1 MFPQDPAVE
10 AAGVDA
16 QFFGD
21 QEPKARRVQVG
32 AAADD
37 AVLREAA
44 ELPGDIGQHVNCWRA
59 RGRERASAAGVRG
72 GEQGGGVTAP
82 GLETTMMTHSGL
94 YRTI

>member
-1 MFPQDPAVE
+1 MLPQDPAVE

-16 QFFGD
+16 QFVGD
-21 QEPKARRVQVG
+21 QEPEARRVQVG

-59 RGRERASAAGVRG
+59 SAVSVRVLRVCVGSRVRA
-72 GEQGGGVTAP
+72 
-82 GLETTMMTHSGL
+82 
-94 YRTI
+94 